1 MDGILLGRLY
11 AMREA
16 LDAII
21 ETLED
26 APKPQSSCTHPVE
39 QRQYTGETMGLGAFT
54 CGQCGETIPS
64 AEQLIE
70 RAVLRDVPSNH
81 P

>member
-26 APKPQSSCTHPVE
+26 KAPEKLSCEHPVE
-39 QRQYTGETMGLGAFT
+39 QRKYTGETMGLGAFT
-54 CGQCGETIPS
+54 CGQCGV
-64 AEQLIE
+64 AVAGVEQIVE
-70 RAVLRDVPSNH
+70 RAVLKT
-81 P
+81 